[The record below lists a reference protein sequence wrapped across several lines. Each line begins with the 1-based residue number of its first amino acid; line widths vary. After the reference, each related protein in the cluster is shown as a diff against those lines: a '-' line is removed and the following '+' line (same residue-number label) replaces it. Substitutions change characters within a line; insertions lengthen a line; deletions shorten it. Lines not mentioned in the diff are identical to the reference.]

1 MWRDN
6 SPYCRVW
13 GTGIWGRLFSLFNFD
28 ASAFALI
35 NTKRWT
41 DSRRGKKKAKVKPV
55 LLLKD
60 TRGLSCRND
69 RSCSRAIHVQF
80 CSMEKCIWWSMTRL
94 LQELF
99 HRCLKALLSKARR
112 TFSSHITVFSVKNFT
127 YISVCQSFSHLFNS
141 SFVFRANSFFFHIVK
156 LLSFWDASLLMKPIY
171 SQSWIN
177 LLKH

>member
-28 ASAFALI
+28 ASGFALI
-35 NTKRWT
+35 NTKMMNWFKK
-41 DSRRGKKKAKVKPV
+41 GKKKQRWN
-55 LLLKD
+55 LLKD

-69 RSCSRAIHVQF
+69 RNCSRAIHVQF
-80 CSMEKCIWWSMTRL
+80 WSMEKCIWWSMTRL

-99 HRCLKALLSKARR
+99 HRCFKALLSKARR
-112 TFSSHITVFSVKNFT
+112 TFSSHIAVFSVKNFT
-127 YISVCQSFSHLFNS
+127 HISVCQSFSHLFNS
-141 SFVFRANSFFFHIVK
+141 SFVCRANSFFFHIVK